1 MITLTGAFVA
11 ATLAVTGG
19 ALAWAAV
26 SDVRFYLI
34 PNRIPAIIVVAFA
47 ATAVMMPSSFV
58 IGGAV
63 TGAAALVVGG
73 LLFAFGLMG
82 GGDAKLMAAVAL
94 WAGPSLIA
102 RFALVTALA
111 GLALATLLLS
121 PWRRLMP
128 APSEAALALARG
140 GGEVARQ
147 PMPFGVAIAIG
158 GLSVLAQ
165 YLRLIR

>member
-1 MITLTGAFVA
+1 MITLNGAFLA
-11 ATLAVTGG
+11 ASLAATGG

-26 SDVRFYLI
+26 SDVRLYLI
-34 PNRIPAIIVVAFA
+34 PNRVPAIIVAAFA
-47 ATAVMMPSSFV
+47 VTAVLLPSSFV
-58 IGGAV
+58 VGGAV
-63 TGAAALVVGG
+63 IGVAALVVGA

-111 GLALATLLLS
+111 GLALASLLLS

-128 APSEAALALARG
+128 APSEAALELARG
-140 GGEVARQ
+140 GGQVARR
-147 PMPFGVAIAIG
+147 PMPFGVAIAVG
-158 GLSVLAQ
+158 GFSVLVQ
-165 YLRLIR
+165 YLRLIG